1 MDISGQCLS
10 VFKSFIND
18 IIKVFPEYKIKL
30 EDVYGTLL
38 KQEECVIEEEEL
50 LKEFLDRVHKLNKK
64 ITNKD
69 EEMFDEDPLILTD
82 ISFKNIWSTN
92 ISYKTKETIWK
103 YLQTFCLLSLNHQS
117 NKQLADAL
125 SDLSDNK
132 EVDLK
137 DKKVASDVKKI
148 KKMASN
154 IKEPIAEDISNEPEP
169 EFENPLEA
177 IMGNSDIGKLAEEVS
192 KQLDLD
198 SMLGGAD
205 SDNPMELFQNLMSG
219 GAMNKIMGT
228 IHNVVSSK
236 VDSGDISREGMMSEA
251 QDIYSKLGNDTMFKN
266 MTQQAM
272 AQAQQRPAQQR
283 PAQQRPAQQNNP
295 HQSNKTRQR
304 LQKKLKEKQ
313 KVQVNKV
320 DQ

>member
-283 PAQQRPAQQNNP
+283 PAQQNNP